1 MMSRTRIASLLALTL
16 PLALS
21 ATERETG
28 EWVIRQ
34 GGRLM
39 VDGNRTALRNLS
51 DLPQRDFRI
60 TGVDLTGTL
69 IDPNDMER
77 IGALTN
83 LRELYL
89 PGPSWNPASGSRLD
103 ANDQL
108 KYLAGLKNLERL
120 HFSLHFLSNVNVQD
134 KGLAHLTGL
143 TQLKEIRCAQCRI
156 SKFSLAAFV
165 NLESLDLTYATFRDE
180 GLKSLAGLKKLRRL
194 YLRDTLVTDEGLQ
207 SLSGLTQLEELDLSG
222 VHVTDRGL
230 SSLRNLT
237 AMKKLNLLGADISDA
252 GIDVPS

>member
-1 MMSRTRIASLLALTL
+1 MMSMTRMASCRRRPLLGLMALTL
-16 PLALS
+16 PVALL

-34 GGRLM
+34 RGRLM
-39 VDGNRTALRNLS
+39 IDGNRTALRNLS
-51 DLPQRDFRI
+51 DLPPGDFRI

-69 IDPNDMER
+69 VDPNDMER
-77 IGALTN
+77 IGALIN

-108 KYLAGLKNLERL
+108 KHLSGLKNLERL

-134 KGLAHLTGL
+134 KGLAHLAGL
-143 TQLKEIRCAQCRI
+143 TQLKEMRCAQCRI
-156 SKFSLAAFV
+156 SKSSLASFV

-180 GLKSLAGLKKLRRL
+180 GLKSLSGLKKLRRL

-207 SLSGLTQLEELDLSG
+207 SLSALTQLEEL
-222 VHVTDRGL
+222 
-230 SSLRNLT
+230 
-237 AMKKLNLLGADISDA
+237 
-252 GIDVPS
+252 